1 MTQIAACSY
10 IASFVHYIFR
20 KLIELE
26 NKCVFLRFD
35 NIICCSTF
43 LIICIQFVMATFV
56 LIGFIIRSR
65 NLLLRIWDVMMVNGG
80 ALHSCNITNWPLI
93 WSHIAMCTCLGFWF
107 WMTLQVWLDSL
118 YFPRPNWMTGDRC
131 RGWQI
136 YLPTFTLS
144 AEKAKCRCKPIVDFV
159 KSQLLLGGFTNCLK
173 RRQSPVNRW
182 TP

>member
-1 MTQIAACSY
+1 MCFLEVWQYNLLFNFSNYLYPICDGYICSY
-10 IASFVHYIFR
+10 WIYYKEPQLAFEDMRH
-20 KLIELE
+20 
-26 NKCVFLRFD
+26 D
-35 NIICCSTF
+35 
-43 LIICIQFVMATFV
+43 
-56 LIGFIIRSR
+56 
-65 NLLLRIWDVMMVNGG
+65 DGG